1 MMRNIPRFVLIIAL
15 LLAAPASAAESL
27 GDFILHHVTDS
38 DSWHFLGM
46 TIHFP
51 QFQVAG
57 INLGISLHIAMIIL
71 AFFLLLIFLK
81 IASRRR
87 GLVPAGGFA
96 HAIEAVV
103 IYVRDEILVPNMGRK
118 DAEKWLPFFLTLFL
132 FVLTV
137 NLLGLIPGMS
147 TASANINFTGT
158 LSVTI
163 LIIYM
168 VAGMLRNGSIHYFTN
183 LVPKGIPV
191 FVLPIIAPIEFLGL
205 FTRAFALA
213 IRLFANMSGGHIII
227 FSLLGLIAV
236 FKSFLFVPI
245 FLGFTLFIYIIE
257 VLVAFLQAYIFTLL
271 ASLFVGLALHQEH

>member
-1 MMRNIPRFVLIIAL
+1 MTRHFARL
-15 LLAAPASAAESL
+15 LMLAFLMLAMPGSAAESL
-27 GDFILHHVTDS
+27 GEFILHHVADS

-46 TIHFP
+46 TVHFP
-51 QFQVAG
+51 QIQIAG
-57 INLGISLHIAMIIL
+57 ISFGITLHIAMMIL
-71 AFFLLLIFLK
+71 AFFILLILLK

-118 DAEKWLPFFLTLFL
+118 DAEKWLPFFMTLFL
-132 FVLTV
+132 FVLTI
-137 NLLGLIPGMS
+137 NLLGLVPGMS
-147 TASANINFTGT
+147 TASANINFTAT
-158 LSVTI
+158 LSVLI
-163 LIIYM
+163 LVIYV
-168 VAGMLRNGSIHYFTN
+168 VAGMMRNGSLHYFTN

-191 FVLPIIAPIEFLGL
+191 FVLPIIAPIEVLGL

-236 FKSFLFVPI
+236 FQSFVFVPI
-245 FLGFTLFIYIIE
+245 FLGFTLFIYLIE